1 MTRIRKKIKAALQ
14 HSISASVLKCI
25 ERKLIINHDDHHNIL
40 YKFAML
46 DISRTSQANV
56 SYSQCVLGYVV
67 SMSKT
72 RVENS

>member
-46 DISRTSQANV
+46 AISRAV